1 MSVALYR
8 PDAVMVWRNEEVVKR
23 LRWYRSVMLNRTP
36 AKFLLLKTIPV
47 EMKLDETSDEDL
59 WKLND
64 DLHEE
69 AVELF
74 NKYFEKKINLDDLKI
89 VEPSFLD
96 LKINLAYRMLR
107 KCHFCEWR
115 CGVNRLEGQKGVCK
129 LDYRGYVSS

>member
-59 WKLND
+59 WKL
-64 DLHEE
+64 
-69 AVELF
+69 
-74 NKYFEKKINLDDLKI
+74 
-89 VEPSFLD
+89 
-96 LKINLAYRMLR
+96 
-107 KCHFCEWR
+107 
-115 CGVNRLEGQKGVCK
+115 
-129 LDYRGYVSS
+129 